1 MMTQRES
8 TDQEG
13 PATADYAL
21 DWLSDPQRM
30 LATARAEPDALEAHF
45 HALDASHV
53 FRTTSLFDGEAL
65 TLTIADIGSCKFLLS
80 AGAEAPAFA
89 GEIDW
94 DAART
99 VQRQGGVKLV
109 EGDLD
114 SGDAAVIVYVAAREA
129 SYWDLPEAMARAL
142 DENPAGRVLIIA
154 APAVPERPLRRACLA
169 FGMSGLETRIIEA
182 TLRAGTIRSAA
193 AAMGIS
199 YTTARAAISSAL
211 AKGGARRIPG
221 LLYRLSLLA
230 FGVFPAGDA
239 APAILVDRW
248 GLKPRQAQIAMLL
261 AQGMTRAETARAMSL
276 SEATVKKQTDIVFQ
290 TLGVSSAAE
299 MARSISI
306 ATMAQALVS
315 ASHGRMSWLD
325 SNAEP
330 LRILHAADG
339 RRIAISEY
347 GRPKG
352 RPLVILHSSMTTR
365 HPPRHLV
372 ARLVDDGFRVLAID
386 RPGFGLTD
394 PSPTPA
400 GGGDADPF
408 AAAAHDMAT
417 VLDKLRIARADIV
430 GRGGAQAAVAF
441 AGLYPERCGKVVLVN
456 PDPISARD
464 ERRWGVLGS
473 FKEAYRQRPG
483 LILPAARLLARAMT
497 REYLGKALQK
507 AMRGSPPDEASLED
521 EQVIDDYYR
530 AVRMLATGRLEG
542 YVREQ
547 IYFARGKTAN
557 YPVNGAGWSVL
568 IGAHDTLS
576 DPASVRSYWEEIL
589 PRAEFETLPEHGRL
603 LAYADPGLIV
613 RRLKA

>member
-1 MMTQRES
+1 MTQRES
-8 TDQEG
+8 TDQEI

-21 DWLSDPQRM
+21 DWLNDPERL
-30 LATARAEPDALEAHF
+30 LAKARAEPDALEAYF
-45 HALDASHV
+45 HALDASHA
-53 FRTTSLFDGEAL
+53 FRTTSLFDGDAL
-65 TLTIADIGSCKFLLS
+65 ILAIADTGSCRLLDPT
-80 AGAEAPAFA
+80 GAEAPDIAY
-89 GEIDW
+89 EIDW
-94 DAART
+94 DAVRAI
-99 VQRQGGVKLV
+99 QRQGGVKLV
-109 EGDLD
+109 EGHVD
-114 SGDAAVIVYVAAREA
+114 SSDASVIVYVAAQEA
-129 SYWDLPEAMARAL
+129 SYWDLPEAVAQAL
-142 DENPAGRVLIIA
+142 NENPAERALVIA
-154 APAVPERPLRRACLA
+154 APAIPERPLRRACRS

-182 TLRAGTIRSAA
+182 SLREGNIRRAA
-193 AAMGIS
+193 AAMEIS

-211 AKGGARRIPG
+211 AKSGARRIPG

-261 AQGMTRAETARAMSL
+261 AQGMTRAETARALSL

-306 ATMAQALVS
+306 ATVAQALVS

-330 LRILHAADG
+330 LRILHSDDG

-347 GRPKG
+347 GHPKG

-372 ARLVDDGFRVLAID
+372 AKLVDAGFRVLAID

-400 GGGDADPF
+400 GDGDADPF

-417 VLDKLRIARADIV
+417 VFDTLRIARADIV

-507 AMRGSPPDEASLED
+507 AMRGSPPDEAALEN

-547 IYFARGKTAN
+547 IYFARGKTVD
-557 YPVNGAGWSVL
+557 YPVNGADWSVL

-576 DPASVRSYWEEIL
+576 NPASVRSYWEEIL
-589 PRAEFETLPEHGRL
+589 PQAEFETLPEHGRL
-603 LAYADPGLIV
+603 LAYADPELIV
-613 RRLKA
+613 RRLTA